1 MYCKLFY
8 LRVSKQECWFDSLD
22 LECALPHWLAVVA
35 CPTVGMLVLQGHSL
49 GSLELTVHCL
59 AHLHKT
65 IILPCLQWHS
75 KHASAVVSLQAR
87 LSNADGIPA

>member
-35 CPTVGMLVLQGHSL
+35 RPTVGMLVLQGHSL
-49 GSLELTVHCL
+49 GSLELTV
-59 AHLHKT
+59 
-65 IILPCLQWHS
+65 
-75 KHASAVVSLQAR
+75 SLQAR